1 MEKRTKGKVLRVWF
15 ICGLCLCALFAGKWL
30 IFGDAAPRLR
40 LVEEIDCVSGGK
52 PVVECRMVNP
62 SAKYVYHGSEF
73 HVERWNEATA
83 AWEHYD
89 ESKWDVNFTLPLYI
103 LGPFGRDTRE
113 YPVWIY
119 GEDFTPGR
127 YRIVQHARVGG
138 RLQTENGI
146 HIPDEEELTLT
157 CEFTI
162 MEQ

>member
-1 MEKRTKGKVLRVWF
+1 MEKRTKGKMLRVWF
-15 ICGLCLCALFAGKWL
+15 VCGLCLCALLAGKWL

-52 PVVECRMVNP
+52 PVVVCRMVNP
-62 SAKYVYHGSEF
+62 SVKYVYHGSEF

-89 ESKWDVNFTLPLYI
+89 ESKRDVNFTLPLYI

-113 YPVWIY
+113 YPVWLY
-119 GEDFTPGR
+119 SEDFAPGR
-127 YRIVQHARVGG
+127 YRVVKTVRCGG
-138 RLQTENGI
+138 KSATYDGEKM
-146 HIPDEEELTLT
+146 TLT

-162 MEQ
+162 SEQQ